1 MTTSSRKVL
10 VVAAHPDDEV
20 LGCGATIANHS
31 ERGDQVSVL
40 IMAEGATSRLS
51 KRERSVV
58 MTELTELNSAAQMAN
73 SILGVKRLNLLGF
86 PDNRMDSVDL
96 LDVIKVVE
104 TEINE
109 WQPDIVYTHHV
120 GDVNIDH
127 RVIHDAV
134 IAATRPLPGRKL
146 QTVLFFEIA
155 SSTEWRPAA
164 SAYPFSP
171 NWFVDITSHWQKKK
185 LALEAYASEMRSYPH
200 PRSLE
205 AVEYLA
211 KWRGV
216 SVGYHYAEAF
226 MLGRH
231 ILGA

>member
-1 MTTSSRKVL
+1 MTTSSQKVL

-20 LGCGATIANHS
+20 LGCGATIAIHS

-58 MTELTELNSAAQMAN
+58 MMELTELNSAAQVAN
-73 SILGVKRLNLLGF
+73 SILGVKRLNLLDF

-96 LDVIKVVE
+96 LDVIKVIE

-146 QTVLFFEIA
+146 QTVLFLRLHQVRNGALRHLLIPSHPIG
-155 SSTEWRPAA
+155 SSTLHHTGRKKVGAR
-164 SAYPFSP
+164 
-171 NWFVDITSHWQKKK
+171 DICFRNARLSTPS
-185 LALEAYASEMRSYPH
+185 
-200 PRSLE
+200 
-205 AVEYLA
+205 
-211 KWRGV
+211 
-216 SVGYHYAEAF
+216 
-226 MLGRH
+226 
-231 ILGA
+231 IT